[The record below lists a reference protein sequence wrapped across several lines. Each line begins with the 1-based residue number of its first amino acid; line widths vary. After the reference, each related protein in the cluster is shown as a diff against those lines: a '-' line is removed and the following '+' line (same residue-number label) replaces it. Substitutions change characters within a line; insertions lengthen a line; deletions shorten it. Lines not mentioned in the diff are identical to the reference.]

1 MVSWQIGLASKKTID
16 HFIFWGSFADEVSI
30 NVSHLKSSE
39 KCLEMSAI
47 RSQRPI
53 VSPYKFQINMMF
65 QSKGITMHW
74 NYFFTSNHPSQIC
87 PSRINCRC
95 VRGCKSSFQH
105 FSWFSL
111 IGKDWLG
118 PGYLNLWNIIK
129 GDFFYLFSLQILQLY
144 GQFFFSLYF
153 IKGNNYLH
161 PCVWAA

>member
-30 NVSHLKSSE
+30 NVSHLKSSD

-129 GDFFYLFSLQILQLY
+129 GDFLYLFFSPDITTLWPV
-144 GQFFFSLYF
+144 FFLIVFYQR
-153 IKGNNYLH
+153 K
-161 PCVWAA
+161 